1 MRRKNVIATMVVT
14 TVGLFALPFAGTASA
29 VPLTTVPTPA
39 KQSTAA
45 EVYCDGASCQGLDPA
60 VARSSIDGY
69 PCTAGAH
76 TPAGAQV
83 STPHGRVELRYS
95 PHCHSNWAHISGSTP
110 GTRFWVQNWN
120 NAVQEQYV
128 APGQS
133 SANTAMV
140 NGFAKA
146 RAGLASGYTQ
156 WY

>member
-1 MRRKNVIATMVVT
+1 MRRKIITAVAL
-14 TVGLFALPFAGTASA
+14 GLFALPFAGEASA
-29 VPLTTVPTPA
+29 TAPTPPG
-39 KQSTAA
+39 QSTAPEA
-45 EVYCDGASCQGLDPA
+45 YCDGASCNGLDPA

-69 PCTAGAH
+69 PCTAGAY

-120 NAVQEQYV
+120 NAVQEQRV
-128 APGQS
+128 APGQR
-133 SANTAMV
+133 SADTAMV
-140 NGFAKA
+140 NGYVWA